1 MHELDYKIGNKKGYA
16 PVVFTKEGVVQ
27 LTASI
32 SSSSSSMVETV
43 TELNLPMFLLFVMW
57 NVGIYTSPFLA
68 TVLWRRGYF
77 VIDGVTT
84 I

>member
-1 MHELDYKIGNKKGYA
+1 
-16 PVVFTKEGVVQ
+16 
-27 LTASI
+27 
-32 SSSSSSMVETV
+32 
-43 TELNLPMFLLFVMW
+43 MW

-84 I
+84 IAKFLTGIGLVLSAWCRSGRQSCIHHILQHVLGSQEEP